1 MQLLVYRTLTTLAAP
16 SLSRLH
22 KQTHH
27 LTYFREKFDDV
38 CQIGE
43 GSFGEVF
50 RARYKET
57 GQYYAVKRSKERFRS
72 DCDRWVNR
80 CTCFIVVINKG
91 LCTRLLCIPSYISV
105 KVIVASIKLHII
117 GHLVMQCTYF
127 SGRGMHFCC
136 QPFKVWWYNFRSFSW
151 KML

>member
-1 MQLLVYRTLTTLAAP
+1 MQLLICRTLILVSAP
-16 SLSRLH
+16 SLSKLH

-57 GQYYAVKRSKERFRS
+57 EVYYAVKRSKERFRS
-72 DCDRWVNR
+72 DLDR
-80 CTCFIVVINKG
+80 
-91 LCTRLLCIPSYISV
+91 
-105 KVIVASIKLHII
+105 
-117 GHLVMQCTYF
+117 
-127 SGRGMHFCC
+127 
-136 QPFKVWWYNFRSFSW
+136 
-151 KML
+151 